1 MCAPEVVDLYIS
13 QGLSVCTGGS
23 GPIYLKASVCA
34 PEVVDLYIS
43 QGLSVCTRGSGP
55 IYISRPQC
63 VHRR

>member
-1 MCAPEVVDLYIS
+1 MCTRGSGPIYLKASVCAPEVVDLYIS

-43 QGLSVCTRGSGP
+43 
-55 IYISRPQC
+55 RPQC
-63 VHRR
+63 VHQR

>member
-1 MCAPEVVDLYIS
+1 MC
-13 QGLSVCTGGS
+13 TRGS

-43 QGLSVCTRGSGP
+43 QGLSVCTRGSVDLYISQGLSVCTRGSGP

-63 VHRR
+63 VHQR